1 MSPSLPFNARA
12 DLGRDVPKSCLLSVK
27 EAKEKGAEVV
37 NANTKVDPALSQGNS
52 SCLQTG
58 TCGFLSC
65 L

>member
-37 NANTKVDPALSQGNS
+37 SMQRNRVKQQNGKD
-52 SCLQTG
+52 
-58 TCGFLSC
+58 
-65 L
+65 